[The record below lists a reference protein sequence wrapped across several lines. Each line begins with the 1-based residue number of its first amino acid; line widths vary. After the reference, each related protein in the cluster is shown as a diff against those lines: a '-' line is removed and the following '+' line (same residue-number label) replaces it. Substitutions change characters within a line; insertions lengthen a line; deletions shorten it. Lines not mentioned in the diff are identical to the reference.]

1 MVAADDKVAVGFM
14 LSGGNA
20 ADGPKGRELLS
31 RLGRAPEGVWLLM
44 GRAYEGKATRE
55 LAESL
60 GYRPV
65 VPPKRNRR
73 APWAYDEELYKKR
86 NEVERFF
93 CRYKRFR
100 RICTRY
106 DKLDRMFVMFVHM
119 GFIHDALH

>member
-1 MVAADDKVAVGFM
+1 MVAADDKAAAGFM

-20 ADGPKGRELLS
+20 ADGPRGGELLS
-31 RLGRAPEGVWLLM
+31 RLGRTPEGAWLLM
-44 GRAYEGKATRE
+44 DRAHEGRATRE

-60 GYRPV
+60 GRRPV

-73 APWAYDEELYKKR
+73 APWAYDGELYKKR

-93 CRYKRFR
+93 CRCKRFR
-100 RICTRY
+100 RICARH